1 MHVQVVQPQKRRTIR
16 HLLDGVIGR
25 VLELKNEMVSLE
37 MLEFHYFDDIL
48 ADMKLT
54 PVRVYHIHVI
64 VYLFATYICMYMC
77 MINVMHSCSAHK
89 INRYI
94 RNCIYR

>member
-1 MHVQVVQPQKRRTIR
+1 MYVCVPTALAMYTLCTVLCTVQVVQPQKRRTIR

-54 PVRVYHIHVI
+54 PVRVYHIHV
-64 VYLFATYICMYMC
+64 YE
-77 MINVMHSCSAHK
+77 
-89 INRYI
+89 
-94 RNCIYR
+94 